1 MKSKWLFV
9 LCLSGLFASEAF
21 SQAQA
26 FRDFII
32 AANSPT
38 NPKTSPNMF
47 TQLGG
52 KDRFELL
59 DWGKGWA
66 ISRGDELIRD
76 GYSFNF
82 DYEHNDLYV
91 LKDDEGLTVVV
102 EESSVKTFV
111 IFNGQDSVR
120 FVKSIFLD
128 PKNKTFYQVVGGDPM
143 LKTVLLKHRVAKVVP
158 VNKNDYARNF
168 NGDYAPDY
176 QNSATYHVI
185 DEDKGV
191 HSFKQLGKKELLAL
205 YPEYQDLVQT
215 YLPGNKKP
223 DEQKLRLLFNE
234 LSRVQE

>member
-1 MKSKWLFV
+1 MKPKHLF
-9 LCLSGLFASEAF
+9 LFLLAFFGVNSAAF
-21 SQAQA
+21 SQARA

-38 NPKTSPNMF
+38 NPKTGPNVF
-47 TQLGG
+47 AQLGG
-52 KDRFELL
+52 KDRFELAN
-59 DWGKGWA
+59 WGKGWA
-66 ISRGDELIRD
+66 ISRGDELIKD

-111 IFNGQDSVR
+111 LFNGLDSVR

-143 LKTVLLKHRVAKVVP
+143 LKTVLLKHRVAKMVP

-168 NGDYAPDY
+168 NGDYTPDY
-176 QNSATYHVI
+176 QNSATYFVV

-205 YPEYQDLVQT
+205 YPEYQDLIQA

-223 DEQKLRLLFNE
+223 DEPKLGMLFNE
-234 LSRVQE
+234 LSRVQ

>member
-1 MKSKWLFV
+1 MKSKWWLILALNSMFV
-9 LCLSGLFASEAF
+9 PAAVA
-21 SQAQA
+21 QAQA

-38 NPKTSPNMF
+38 NPRTATDVF
-47 TQLGG
+47 VQLGG
-52 KDRFELL
+52 KDRFELSE
-59 DWGKGWA
+59 WGKGWA

-128 PKNKTFYQVVGGDPM
+128 PKNKTFYQIVGGDPM

-168 NGDYAPDY
+168 NGDYTPDY
-176 QNSATYHVI
+176 QNNVTYYVI

-191 HSFKQLGKKELLAL
+191 HSYKQLSKKELLAL
-205 YPEYQDLVQT
+205 YPEYQDLIQT

-223 DEQKLRLLFNE
+223 DEHKLGMLFNE
-234 LSRVQE
+234 LSRVQ

>member
-52 KDRFELL
+52 KDRFELV

-111 IFNGQDSVR
+111 LFNGLDSVR

-143 LKTVLLKHRVAKVVP
+143 LKTVLLKHRVAKMVP

-168 NGDYAPDY
+168 NGDYTPDY
-176 QNSATYHVI
+176 QNSATYFVV

-191 HSFKQLGKKELLAL
+191 HSFKQLGKKDLLAL
-205 YPEYQDLVQT
+205 YPEYQDLIET

-223 DEQKLRLLFNE
+223 DEPKLGMLFNE
-234 LSRVQE
+234 LSRVQ

>member
-1 MKSKWLFV
+1 MFV
-9 LCLSGLFASEAF
+9 PAAVA
-21 SQAQA
+21 QAQA

-38 NPKTSPNMF
+38 NPRTATDVF
-47 TQLGG
+47 VQLGG
-52 KDRFELL
+52 KDRFELSE
-59 DWGKGWA
+59 WGKGWA

-168 NGDYAPDY
+168 NGDYTPDY
-176 QNSATYHVI
+176 QNNVTYFVI

-191 HSFKQLGKKELLAL
+191 HSFKQLSKKELLAL
-205 YPEYQDLVQT
+205 YPEYQDLIQT

-223 DEQKLRLLFNE
+223 DEQKLGMLFNE
-234 LSRVQE
+234 LSRVQ

>member
-1 MKSKWLFV
+1 MKSKWWLILALNSMFV
-9 LCLSGLFASEAF
+9 PAAVA
-21 SQAQA
+21 QAQA

-38 NPKTSPNMF
+38 NPRTATDVF
-47 TQLGG
+47 VQLGG
-52 KDRFELL
+52 KDRFELSE
-59 DWGKGWA
+59 WGKGWA

-168 NGDYAPDY
+168 NGDYTPDY
-176 QNSATYHVI
+176 QNNVTYFVI

-191 HSFKQLGKKELLAL
+191 HSFKQLSKKELLAL
-205 YPEYQDLVQT
+205 YPEYQDLIQT

-223 DEQKLRLLFNE
+223 DEQKLGMLFNE
-234 LSRVQE
+234 LSRVQ

>member
-1 MKSKWLFV
+1 MFV
-9 LCLSGLFASEAF
+9 PAAVA
-21 SQAQA
+21 QAQA

-38 NPKTSPNMF
+38 NPRTATDVF
-47 TQLGG
+47 VQLGG
-52 KDRFELL
+52 KDRFELSE
-59 DWGKGWA
+59 WGKGWA

-168 NGDYAPDY
+168 NGDYTPDY
-176 QNSATYHVI
+176 QNNVTYYVI

-191 HSFKQLGKKELLAL
+191 HSYKQLSKKELLAL
-205 YPEYQDLVQT
+205 YPEYQDLIQT

-223 DEQKLRLLFNE
+223 DEHKLGMLFNE
-234 LSRVQE
+234 LSRVQ

>member
-1 MKSKWLFV
+1 MKSKWWLILALNSMFV
-9 LCLSGLFASEAF
+9 PAAVA
-21 SQAQA
+21 QAQA

-38 NPKTSPNMF
+38 NPRTATDVF
-47 TQLGG
+47 VQLGG
-52 KDRFELL
+52 KDRFELSE
-59 DWGKGWA
+59 WGKGWA

-168 NGDYAPDY
+168 NGDYTPDY
-176 QNSATYHVI
+176 QNNVTYYVI

-191 HSFKQLGKKELLAL
+191 HSYKQLSKKELLAL
-205 YPEYQDLVQT
+205 YPEYQDLIQT

-223 DEQKLRLLFNE
+223 DEHKLGMLFNE
-234 LSRVQE
+234 LSRVQ